1 MDYKNCNDDLN
12 SFLFDYSVGTLWE
25 VDEAITNRL
34 KATCFLINH
43 IADLSF
49 HRQKKKKKTF
59 SHD

>member
-49 HRQKKKKKTF
+49 HRQKKKKTF